1 MERLYCFISYA
12 VNFGSPLME
21 RGGDLI
27 YLFLGK
33 GRSRRLQLQLMKLVS
48 LKLDYSNSNLYMK
61 KYLLDCTE
69 NEKADFVF
77 WWGNKINY
85 KCKGGIADVQKSLRG
100 MDWGLVLLCWRAIH
114 EIVGRERMV
123 SEIRKFQDAMGP

>member
-1 MERLYCFISYA
+1 MERLYCFISYG

-61 KYLLDCTE
+61 EYLLDCTE

-77 WWGNKINY
+77 W
-85 KCKGGIADVQKSLRG
+85 
-100 MDWGLVLLCWRAIH
+100 
-114 EIVGRERMV
+114 
-123 SEIRKFQDAMGP
+123 